1 MPINP
6 LAAPYRAIVP
16 LEGTPSVPTTAKANQ
31 FSLVKGAHRYLVRC
45 RAGGE
50 DAAIA
55 QLIAWADD
63 NRLEF
68 DWFDAAVLARQVT
81 QRQLERTVGRSDEA

>member
-1 MPINP
+1 
-6 LAAPYRAIVP
+6 
-16 LEGTPSVPTTAKANQ
+16 VPTTGKANQ

-45 RAGGE
+45 TAGQE

-63 NRLEF
+63 NRLDF

-81 QRQLERTVGRSDEA
+81 QRQLERTVPRPDEA